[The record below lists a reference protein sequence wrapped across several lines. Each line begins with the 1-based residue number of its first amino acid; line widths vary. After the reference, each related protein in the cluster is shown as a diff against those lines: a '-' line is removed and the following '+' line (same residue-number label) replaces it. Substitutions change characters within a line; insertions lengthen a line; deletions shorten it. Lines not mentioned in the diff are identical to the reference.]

1 MFMKKCVYLIA
12 MLVCLAGFS
21 SCRNTDRQIQL
32 LVDMWTGAGEF
43 KGYATVYEHDMDE
56 EEYVQE
62 SFGNAVYEDEDG
74 YYIEWGGDSWDL
86 EELDEPID
94 PFGYG
99 VTLLRYKFYNYY
111 IEDIPHSY

>member
-1 MFMKKCVYLIA
+1 MKKLGCVIVALTCFA
-12 MLVCLAGFS
+12 VFS

-32 LVDMWTGAGEF
+32 LVDMWMGSGEF
-43 KGYATVYEHDMDE
+43 KGYATVYEYDMDE
-56 EEYVQE
+56 GEYVQE

-74 YYIEWGGDSWDL
+74 YFIEWDGDTWDL

-99 VTLLRYKFYNYY
+99 VTLLRYKFYHFY

>member
-1 MFMKKCVYLIA
+1 MKKCVYLIA

-62 SFGNAVYEDEDG
+62 SFGNA
-74 YYIEWGGDSWDL
+74 
-86 EELDEPID
+86 
-94 PFGYG
+94 
-99 VTLLRYKFYNYY
+99 LLRYKFYNYY

>member
-1 MFMKKCVYLIA
+1 MKKLGCVIV
-12 MLVCLAGFS
+12 MLVCLAVFS
-21 SCRNTDRQIQL
+21 SCRNTDRQVQL

-74 YYIEWGGDSWDL
+74 YYIEWDGDSWDL